1 MNPDV
6 YVTVLNLKNKFSL
19 TDVGQE
25 GLRRQFLQEA
35 PKTEGLQT
43 GSRMHSRFY
52 IEKKAKLGTGSHAW
66 NSSDWDAVLIT
77 LLL

>member
-43 GSRMHSRFY
+43 GSRMHSRF
-52 IEKKAKLGTGSHAW
+52 
-66 NSSDWDAVLIT
+66 
-77 LLL
+77 